1 MERLPE
7 INRKPVVF
15 ISYSHDSDEHKQW
28 VHRLAARLCDH
39 DVEVI
44 LDQSHLLPGDD
55 VPTFMEDS
63 FRNADY
69 ILCICTENYNYKA
82 NQGTG
87 GVGYEKMIITQELIR
102 KMTTNKFIPVIRNVE
117 SEVKTPICL
126 GSKNYVDLSDN
137 LERIKEQEK
146 LLLRSIFRT
155 TQTSERSEED
165 SEIDSTLKIP
175 IDPSEPHSSQNDIFE
190 VYNEAEATKPSGYQ
204 VVPRD
209 LMENRRS
216 LNLEGLNDGGLT
228 RGVQEQISNA
238 KKHIEG
244 LIDYILNQCDGNM
257 ILFSERLPISTTI
270 TWNPPGRQAQG
281 ELRRHYIGLG
291 FSHVEFHDAK
301 EGVKVTLS

>member
-1 MERLPE
+1 MKRPPE

-15 ISYSHDSDEHKQW
+15 ICYSHDSDEHKQW

-55 VPTFMEDS
+55 LPTFMEDS

-87 GVGYEKMIITQELIR
+87 GVGYEKMIISQELIR

-117 SEVKTPICL
+117 SAFKTPICL
-126 GSKNYVDLSDN
+126 GSKSYVDLSDN
-137 LERIKEQEK
+137 LERREEQEK

-155 TQTSERSEED
+155 TQTSERSED
-165 SEIDSTLKIP
+165 SEIDSTLKIS
-175 IDPSEPHSSQNDIFE
+175 IDPSEPSSSQNDISE
-190 VYNEAEATKPSGYQ
+190 VYNEAEATKHSGHQ
-204 VVPRD
+204 VVPHAM
-209 LMENRRS
+209 LENGRS
-216 LNLEGLNDGGLT
+216 LNLERLNDRGLT
-228 RGVQEQISNA
+228 REVQEQVSNA
-238 KKHIEG
+238 KKHIES
-244 LIDYILNQCDGNM
+244 LIDYILNQCDGDW
-257 ILFSERLPISTTI
+257 ILFSERLPITTTI
-270 TWNPPGRQAQG
+270 TWNPPGRQAQR

-291 FSHVEFHDAK
+291 FSGVEFHDAK
-301 EGVKVTLS
+301 EGFTVTLS